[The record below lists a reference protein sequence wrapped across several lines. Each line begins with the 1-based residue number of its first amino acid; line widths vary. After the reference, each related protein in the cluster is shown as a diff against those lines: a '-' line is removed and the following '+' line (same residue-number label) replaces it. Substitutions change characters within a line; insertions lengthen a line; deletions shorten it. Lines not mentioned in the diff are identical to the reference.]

1 MARDLSGKLATV
13 NLYSVKE
20 KLKPENISLKKHS
33 TAFAQVSV
41 LLRVEQKDG
50 KVTTDHHLPTSNFK
64 LKKNKNNGKSSEKSF
79 KTMYTFIDLSSMV
92 LRLSHPK

>member
-1 MARDLSGKLATV
+1 MQGWPEILVAKLATV

-20 KLKPENISLKKHS
+20 KLKSENISLKKHS

-50 KVTTDHHLPTSNFK
+50 KVTTDHHLPTSNFP
-64 LKKNKNNGKSSEKSF
+64 LKKKKQK
-79 KTMYTFIDLSSMV
+79 
-92 LRLSHPK
+92 